1 MRAKEYSTSSRGVSW
16 TFRILQRS
24 AYHVVSQRFKS
35 FYILSVTAYGG
46 LALNGGRA
54 IYMFA
59 PHFVLRIREVGH

>member
-24 AYHVVSQRFKS
+24 AYHVLSQRFKS
-35 FYILSVTAYGG
+35 FYILLVSDCIRR
-46 LALNGGRA
+46 LNGGRA